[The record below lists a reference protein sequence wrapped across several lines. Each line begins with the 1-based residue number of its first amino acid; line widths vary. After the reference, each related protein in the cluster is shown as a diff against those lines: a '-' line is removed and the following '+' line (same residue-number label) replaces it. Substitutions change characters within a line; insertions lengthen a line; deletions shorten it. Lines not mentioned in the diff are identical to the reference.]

1 MAKTKVIA
9 VANLKGGGGKST
21 TVYNPVNG
29 LALDGKRVL
38 LVDVEPPRL
47 KM

>member
-9 VANLKGGGGKST
+9 VANLKGGGKST

>member
-1 MAKTKVIA
+1 ME
-9 VANLKGGGGKST
+9 GGIYNGENEGDRGGKST